1 MSLKVGVTGARGFIG
16 SHLVDELSSS
26 NFEVVVIDLR
36 KPDPLHFEGLDVVV
50 HLAAATPQKVSAD
63 QRVIGQRNLEA
74 ALAALDICKVTS
86 CAMVFISTYL
96 YRYSGEGGVDEN
108 SELDLSSEYRR
119 TKRLGELECEK
130 HFEKTGLP
138 VTVLRMSNVF
148 GPGQGPE
155 FLIPSLI
162 QQVTQG
168 GAVLLRSRDTKRD
181 FLFID
186 DAIRAIK
193 LSFDYLKECNY
204 FNVGSGRTNSVSEAL
219 DIIEEKVGLRPIR
232 TWGDGYGGGN
242 SSPMLTDRILA
253 KVGWSPQIR
262 FEEGLSRSVDF
273 FMTRG
278 GQL

>member
-1 MSLKVGVTGARGFIG
+1 MTGAHGFIG

-36 KPDPLHFEGLDVVV
+36 RPDPLHFEGLDVVV
-50 HLAAATPQKVSAD
+50 HLAAATPQKVSGD
-63 QRVIGQRNLEA
+63 QRVTGQRNLEA
-74 ALAALDICKVTS
+74 ALAALEVCKMAS
-86 CAMVFISTYL
+86 CAMVFISTFL
-96 YRYSGEGGVDEN
+96 YRYSGERGVDEN

-130 HFEKTGLP
+130 HFEKMGLP

-168 GAVLLRSRDTKRD
+168 GPVLIRSRDTKRD

-193 LSFDYLKECNY
+193 LSFDHLKGFDY

-219 DIIEEKVGLRPIR
+219 DIIENKLGLQPIR
-232 TWGDGYGGGN
+232 IWGGGYGGGN
-242 SSPMLTDRILA
+242 SSPMLTEKFLA
-253 KVGWSPQIR
+253 KVGWSPQVE
-262 FEEGLSRSVDF
+262 FEEGLSRCVDF
-273 FMTRG
+273 FVMSG